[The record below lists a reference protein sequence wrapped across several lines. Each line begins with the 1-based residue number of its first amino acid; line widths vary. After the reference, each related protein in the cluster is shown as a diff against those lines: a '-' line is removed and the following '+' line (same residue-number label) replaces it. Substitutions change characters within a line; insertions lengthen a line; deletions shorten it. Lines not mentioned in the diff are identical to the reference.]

1 MKSVAYCHYAL
12 SVKMQYFTPG
22 IVLEVRQKN
31 PIFRMQIILLH
42 LSSLFG

>member
-12 SVKMQYFTPG
+12 LKMQYFTPA
-22 IVLEVRQKN
+22 IVLEVRQKI